1 MTEKSL
7 AVDAWESLFRAQV
20 SVLRQLTA
28 EFPTHEISFTEYDVL
43 FNLSRAEG
51 RCLRIRDLIPHL
63 LLSQPSV
70 SRLLDRLA
78 ARGLVEKTP
87 DPRDARGTI
96 VALTPAG
103 FELFNASPI
112 QCLFFDEVEEA
123 TFVAISKRG
132 ALRKSERALT
142 KIRERLDFAAEFFD
156 GTIDEISRHGHEVR
170 GQGVDLGDQAFRKL
184 PVE

>member
-20 SVLRQLTA
+20 SVLRQLTT

-51 RCLRIRDLIPHL
+51 RRLRIRDLIPHL

-96 VALTPAG
+96 VALTPEG
-103 FELFNASPI
+103 FELFKRVAVIHAESI
-112 QCLFFDEVEEA
+112 ARRVGEALDAEELRQL
-123 TFVAISKRG
+123 S
-132 ALRKSERALT
+132 ALCD
-142 KIRERLDFAAEFFD
+142 RL
-156 GTIDEISRHGHEVR
+156 R
-170 GQGVDLGDQAFRKL
+170 GQ
-184 PVE
+184 